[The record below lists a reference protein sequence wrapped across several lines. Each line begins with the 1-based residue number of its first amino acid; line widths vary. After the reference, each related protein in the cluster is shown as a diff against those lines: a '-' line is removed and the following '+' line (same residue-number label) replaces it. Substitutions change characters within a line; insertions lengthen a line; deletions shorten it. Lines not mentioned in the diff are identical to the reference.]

1 MNKLQIDLTV
11 EEANLVLEALGDQP
25 YKRVASLIA
34 SIQEQAQQQLQSGG
48 VQAPTASNTQVDEP
62 HNPMS

>member
-25 YKRVASLIA
+25 YKRVANLIA

>member
-11 EEANLVLEALGDQP
+11 EEANLVLEALGDLP
-25 YKRVASLIA
+25 YKRVANLIA

-48 VQAPTASNTQVDEP
+48 VQAPTASDAQVDEP